1 MGTFE
6 FVTSWSEVWM
16 ALGLPNMQ
24 LVSEL
29 RTVLLG
35 AMPLNLWSG

>member
-1 MGTFE
+1 MRTLE
-6 FVTSWSEVWM
+6 FVASWSEMWM

-24 LVSEL
+24 LESEL